1 MKDLVKIT
9 CYRQTEVMERKDAIA
24 KYLEAM
30 AWSDGSER
38 DRYVNIYLGLISG
51 EKEVSDD

>member
-9 CYRQTEVMERKDAIA
+9 CYRRTEVMERKDAIA